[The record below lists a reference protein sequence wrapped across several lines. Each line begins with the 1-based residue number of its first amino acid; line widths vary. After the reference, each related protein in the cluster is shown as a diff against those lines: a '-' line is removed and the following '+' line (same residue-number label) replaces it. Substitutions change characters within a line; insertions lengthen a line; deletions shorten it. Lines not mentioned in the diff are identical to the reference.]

1 MKKVL
6 AILLCLLLCAGM
18 LPVSAAEETQPVA
31 HTILFDDFSTYTE
44 GQVIPAERWTSH
56 VKNDTTKSSGKAFLE
71 NGNMV
76 CRFSI
81 ETANTNSGPQ
91 LNKSISLNGLED
103 MTVTCRAKQSGGT
116 TCQLNFMS
124 DGELNA
130 QVASVSA
137 TEWTD
142 IKVVFDF
149 VNGTYTS
156 TVGTTTTTGELK
168 EVYDLNSCEIV
179 LKQNITSTKYGY
191 WDDVHITSYTLPM
204 FDTADESDW
213 FAWTIPDESKAKG
226 TAIDVSFLLEKPAG
240 KHGFVKVQGDQ
251 YVFEDGTPAR
261 FWGTNVV
268 FNANN
273 MSHAES
279 DILADRI
286 ARSGYNIVRMHMFDA
301 TREPNIFA
309 SGTTRVFDETQLD
322 RLFYFTA
329 ALKERGIYIYMD
341 LLVYRKAYAADGVVD
356 VEEISSK
363 GWYPESHYDPYL
375 RFLQQEYAEMLL
387 TRVNPYTGLAYKDD
401 PQMAM
406 VGITNESG
414 VVSMMRMNLYP
425 ESEYYQNIINT
436 LFNDWVHEKYASGAE
451 VAAAWTQ
458 SGKTGLMATESY
470 ENNTIV
476 LPNKPN
482 DTSYSMAR
490 RRDHNEFVTDLELDF
505 YTEMSDFLKEEVGIQ
520 CPCTGTALGGSGAIT
535 ANIYANA
542 MTTDYISRNSYYG
555 DNASTLFNASH
566 LEGMAAARVYGKP
579 FIVTEWCAFEPTPYI
594 AESTLL
600 MSTYAQLQ
608 EWNMIQFQMWH
619 ENTLP
624 GSQAAINSTFVEYQH
639 PIRTALAPATGQ
651 NFLRGDIAALT
662 TEYYYPTDYADAT
675 NPTKTGFTMNQDTII
690 YAKSG
695 WMYDELS
702 PNAAASD
709 PSVLAGIQAKMKGEN
724 AANITEQVYWNTSTA
739 DFRVETEYTQGVAG
753 FRRAATALEY
763 VTFDMEN
770 SYYTAILNSMTM
782 EAIENSDRM
791 LLSVA
796 ARAHNTGREVSGDNA
811 EIINNGKGPVLVEP
825 VTGTVTLKLDRE
837 VEVYAL
843 TSSGERKEKLATT
856 TDADGYTSFTLTS
869 EQKTL
874 NYEICSVGYNTSA
887 AVFEI
892 KDAARTANG
901 ATFTLKNSGGKPGS
915 TIVVMA
921 AYKGNA
927 LVDMQLQ
934 SVSLNAGES
943 KPMTAAFTKSDYTE
957 IRLFSLMDFI
967 TMRIGAKQV
976 EI

>member
-1 MKKVL
+1 MRKMIAV
-6 AILLCLLLCAGM
+6 LLCLALCM
-18 LPVSAAEETQPVA
+18 VYLPASAEEKEPII
-31 HTILFDDFSTYTE
+31 ILSDDFSSYAE
-44 GQVIPAERWTSH
+44 GTVIPADRWTSH
-56 VKNDTTKSSGKAFLE
+56 VKNDTTKSSGKAYLE
-71 NGNMV
+71 EGNMV

-81 ETANTNSGPQ
+81 ETANTNSGPE
-91 LNKSISLNGLED
+91 LTRTIDLTAMED
-103 MTVTCRAKQSGGT
+103 MTLTCRAKQEGGT
-116 TCQLNFMS
+116 TCQLNFYS
-124 DGELNA
+124 DGALNV
-130 QVASVSA
+130 QLASIKA

-149 VNGTYTS
+149 TGETGSYTA
-156 TVGTTTTTGELK
+156 TVGGVTTSGTLGEI
-168 EVYDLNSCEIV
+168 YDLTNCEIR
-179 LKQNITSTKYGY
+179 LKQNITSTKFGY
-191 WDDVHITSYTLPM
+191 WDDVLITSYTVPTV
-204 FDTADESDW
+204 DTKDESEW

-226 TAIDVSFLLEKPAG
+226 TAIDASFLLEKPAG
-240 KHGFVKVQGDQ
+240 KHGFVKADGDG

-301 TREPNIFA
+301 SREPNIFA
-309 SGTTRVFDETQLD
+309 PNTTRTFDEEQLD

-341 LLVYRKAYAADGVVD
+341 LLVYRKAYAADGIED
-356 VEEISSK
+356 VEEVASK

-375 RFLQQEYAEMLL
+375 RFLQKEYAEMLL
-387 TRVNPYTGLAYKDD
+387 TRVNPYTGLAYKDE

-425 ESEYYQNIINT
+425 QSEYYQNILHT
-436 LFNDWVHEKYASGAE
+436 KFNAWVHKKYKSGAE
-451 VAAAWTQ
+451 LATAWAQ
-458 SGKTGLMATESY
+458 DGKTGLMDTESY
-470 ENNTIV
+470 ENNTITFPDG
-476 LPNKPN
+476 PNS
-482 DTSYSMAR
+482 TSFSMAR

-505 YTEMSDFLKEEVGIQ
+505 YGEMSDYLKEEVGIK
-520 CPCTGTALGGSGAIT
+520 CPCTGTAHGGAGAIT

-542 MTTDYISRNSYYG
+542 KVTDYISRNSYYG
-555 DNASTLFNASH
+555 DNASTLFNAAH
-566 LEGMAAARVYGKP
+566 LESMAAARVYGKP

-608 EWNMIQFQMWH
+608 EWDMIQFQMWH

-624 GSQAAINSTFVEYQH
+624 GNQAAINSTFVEYQH

-651 NFLRGDIAALT
+651 NFLRQAVSPLT
-662 TEYYYPTDYADAT
+662 TEYYYPTDYTDAT
-675 NPTKTGFTMNQDTII
+675 DPTNTGFTMNQDTII

-695 WMYDELS
+695 WMYDEMSLN
-702 PNAAASD
+702 PAASSD
-709 PSVLAGIQAKMKGEN
+709 AVLAEIQAKKAGAN
-724 AANITEQVYWNTSTA
+724 AANITEQVYWNTSKA

-753 FRRAATALEY
+753 FRNGATALEY
-763 VTFDMEN
+763 VTFDMDN
-770 SYYTAILNSMTM
+770 RYYTAILNSMTHDR
-782 EAIENSDRM
+782 IDTSDRM

-796 ARAHNTGREVSGDNA
+796 SYAHNTDREVSGDYS
-811 EIINNGKGPVLVEP
+811 EIVSNGKGPVLVEP

-856 TDADGYTSFTLTS
+856 KDENGYTSFTLTS
-869 EQKTL
+869 AQQTL
-874 NYEICSVGYNTSA
+874 NYEICSVGYTGGKAGFVIENAKRTQSGA
-887 AVFEI
+887 EFEI
-892 KDAARTANG
+892 R
-901 ATFTLKNSGGKPGS
+901 NSGGAKGS
-915 TIVVMA
+915 TIVVA
-921 AYKGNA
+921 VAYNGDAQVGMK
-927 LVDMQLQ
+927 LQ
-934 SVSLNAGES
+934 SVSLEANES
-943 KPMTAAFTKSDYTE
+943 QKIIIVPEKENTK
-957 IRLFSLMDFI
+957 IRMFSIMDFL
-967 TMRIGAKQV
+967 TMRIGAPQI